1 MVKTILHRQTIL
13 TEGFVAKASD
23 LDFVFLG
30 GIRCS
35 DATSGRAAAG
45 P

>member
-1 MVKTILHRQTIL
+1 MTIFFTANIL